1 MTCKPKP
8 TLLTLSCFLE
18 GEIFV
23 SNSNREVGVFWFQS
37 NQRRM
42 NLKSCHIKLIVYNIY
57 EAVFIFHFYVIDIVP
72 APRAQGAHPHTPKA
86 TQICELDLEFDQGLF
101 TLLICLSVK
110 TVSQVSK
117 QQSVTVVSVKSQ
129 VEFYF
134 SSQNIR
140 QCQITSM
147 CSADWIQR
155 GNYFREIVLRF
166 TTKKA
171 DVSKKT
177 INARAR
183 FAGFFSVKLILVLI
197 NIAVDK

>member
-1 MTCKPKP
+1 
-8 TLLTLSCFLE
+8 
-18 GEIFV
+18 
-23 SNSNREVGVFWFQS
+23 
-37 NQRRM
+37 M

-72 APRAQGAHPHTPKA
+72 APRAGSAPTHAESNANMRTWPRIRSGIIYSSH
-86 TQICELDLEFDQGLF
+86 LF
-101 TLLICLSVK
+101 
-110 TVSQVSK
+110 VSED
-117 QQSVTVVSVKSQ
+117 SQ
-129 VEFYF
+129 
-134 SSQNIR
+134 SSQQTTISHCR
-140 QCQITSM
+140 LSQIASWILLLKSKHTSM
-147 CSADWIQR
+147 SNYVDVLRADWIQR

-197 NIAVDK
+197 NIANDWYGEYFKQNGIILVPSYMK

>member
-1 MTCKPKP
+1 MSYQTDC
-8 TLLTLSCFLE
+8 L
-18 GEIFV
+18 
-23 SNSNREVGVFWFQS
+23 
-37 NQRRM
+37 
-42 NLKSCHIKLIVYNIY
+42 YNIY
-57 EAVFIFHFYVIDIVP
+57 EAVLIFHFYVINIVP

-134 SSQNIR
+134 SNQNIR

-155 GNYFREIVLRF
+155 GNYFREIVLWF

>member
-1 MTCKPKP
+1 M
-8 TLLTLSCFLE
+8 
-18 GEIFV
+18 

-42 NLKSCHIKLIVYNIY
+42 NLKSCHIKLIVYYNIY
-57 EAVFIFHFYVIDIVP
+57 EAVLIFHFHVINIVP
-72 APRAQGAHPHTPKA
+72 APARRAHPHTPKA

>member
-8 TLLTLSCFLE
+8 TLPYLLQVVFWKGRFLCQ
-18 GEIFV
+18 IQI
-23 SNSNREVGVFWFQS
+23 VGVFWFQS

-57 EAVFIFHFYVIDIVP
+57 EAVFIFHFYVIDVVP

-177 INARAR
+177 INAPAR
-183 FAGFFSVKLILVLI
+183 FAGFFFREIDFS
-197 NIAVDK
+197 VDKYSRG